1 MFDRSLH
8 SDDDRDLISASVRR
22 ADTEM
27 QEDHPQ
33 IIAMH
38 GSHGDQ
44 ASSFDQRHHRSLRNL
59 NVNLS
64 DDQIVVQN

>member
-8 SDDDRDLISASVRR
+8 SDEERGDQPHSNSVRR
-22 ADTEM
+22 ADTEA

-38 GSHGDQ
+38 GNIDQ
-44 ASSFDQRHHRSLRNL
+44 ASSFE
-59 NVNLS
+59 
-64 DDQIVVQN
+64 